1 MHRTTETQKDI
12 RREEKETA
20 REEQEQE
27 QDQDQ
32 DQDQEQGAQPTAR
45 LDAVN
50 IADKTVR
57 HDTLR

>member
-12 RREEKETA
+12 RTEEKETA

-27 QDQDQ
+27 QDQ